1 MCKELPPA
9 TAGLSGT
16 TRWKARLNRSTPCAS
31 RRGGGYRTEPIPFAC
46 SDERGCHL
54 PTSQR
59 SRSITQIK
67 AGPFCQGSNRFQ
79 FPARRHRL
87 SSQFASWDPSRRRY
101 RWLGRKFPLGTD
113 FLPYLPSTVAKVTFF
128 AVPRPALIKSPT
140 LGAYFLGFRPR
151 NFDGAS
157 LASLMALTT

>member
-16 TRWKARLNRSTPCAS
+16 TRRKARLNRSTPCAR

-67 AGPFCQGSNRFQ
+67 AGPFCQGSDRFQ
-79 FPARRHRL
+79 FPGLVAHRIDL
-87 SSQFASWDPSRRRY
+87 YGATVCPHSSLLGIHRDDDIGGSAENF
-101 RWLGRKFPLGTD
+101 RWAQT
-113 FLPYLPSTVAKVTFF
+113 SCHTC
-128 AVPRPALIKSPT
+128 
-140 LGAYFLGFRPR
+140 
-151 NFDGAS
+151 
-157 LASLMALTT
+157 

>member
-16 TRWKARLNRSTPCAS
+16 TRRKARLNRSTPCAR

-46 SDERGCHL
+46 RDERGCHL

-67 AGPFCQGSNRFQ
+67 AGPFCQGSTRFQ

-113 FLPYLPSTVAKVTFF
+113 FLPYLPSTKFLLAKLHDLV
-128 AVPRPALIKSPT
+128 
-140 LGAYFLGFRPR
+140 GAYARAQ
-151 NFDGAS
+151 AS
-157 LASLMALTT
+157 AMRVATEVCDDVAQGR